1 MCGRY
6 QSWIEDDE
14 ILRILEREKR
24 GYGARFGQT
33 MEVFPGMEAP
43 VLYGGSICVRARV
56 ATWGYQQHSADGK
69 KTMCIN
75 ARAETA
81 QEKPSFRE
89 DTLVGRVLVP
99 CSGYYEW
106 KDGAKYQIGTG
117 ELLFL
122 AGLCHAEGGA
132 YRYVIL
138 TTKPTPEVAEIHD
151 RMPLVIEREDAENWL
166 YSDMYAR
173 MRLQKPNTG
182 LYTPNHV
189 A

>member
-1 MCGRY
+1 
-6 QSWIEDDE
+6 
-14 ILRILEREKR
+14 
-24 GYGARFGQT
+24 
-33 MEVFPGMEAP
+33 
-43 VLYGGSICVRARV
+43 
-56 ATWGYQQHSADGK
+56 
-69 KTMCIN
+69 MCIN

-132 YRYVIL
+132 HRYVIL

-173 MRLQKPNTG
+173 MRLQKPNAG
-182 LYTPNHV
+182 IFTPHQV

>member
-24 GYGARFGQT
+24 GSAARFCQT
-33 MEVFPGMEAP
+33 MEVTPGMEAP
-43 VLYGGSICVRARV
+43 VLYGGSICVRARI
-56 ATWGYQQHSADGK
+56 AIWGYPVRDAAGK

-81 QEKPSFRE
+81 QEKAVFRE

-132 YRYVIL
+132 HRYVIL
-138 TTKPTPEVAEIHD
+138 TTKPTPEVAEIHE

-173 MRLQKPNTG
+173 MRLRKPNVG
-182 LYTPNHV
+182 IYTTHSV